1 MQKTTYLLVRFNGPI
16 TFATTVASDM
26 GFGTLPRVDEF
37 REYIPSNPFVGRA
50 KDGQIVDYVCI
61 GSGANFAEF
70 QKAFSVEDVRDLLL
84 YHVELRHLYLDAISV
99 VEGRNISR
107 ISFYDCKGARLGS
120 LLQTMDCE
128 YCILSCFNFVLC
140 IRCLLFIVFSI
151 QHFIFLRFLLWVMK
165 AIEHGY
171 ILDDLHVMESNC

>member
-1 MQKTTYLLVRFNGPI
+1 MPPPSLPSFHPSTLYAKTYLYVRVKRPI
-16 TFATTVASDM
+16 TFATAVGSDM

-61 GSGANFAEF
+61 GSGANFAGF
-70 QKAFSVEDVRDLLL
+70 RKAFSVEDARDLFL

-107 ISFYDCKGARLGS
+107 ISFYDCKGATLGS
-120 LLQTMDCE
+120 LLQIMDRE
-128 YCILSCFNFVLC
+128 
-140 IRCLLFIVFSI
+140 
-151 QHFIFLRFLLWVMK
+151 
-165 AIEHGY
+165 
-171 ILDDLHVMESNC
+171 

>member
-1 MQKTTYLLVRFNGPI
+1 MTYLLVRFNGPI

-70 QKAFSVEDVRDLLL
+70 RKAFSVEDVRDLLL
-84 YHVELRHLYLDAISV
+84 YHVELWHLYLDAISV

-107 ISFYDCKGARLGS
+107 ISFYDCKGASLGS

-128 YCILSCFNFVLC
+128 YCILSCFPLCLYLLRVLYST
-140 IRCLLFIVFSI
+140 CLSASQTRMRI
-151 QHFIFLRFLLWVMK
+151 
-165 AIEHGY
+165 Y
-171 ILDDLHVMESNC
+171 

>member
-1 MQKTTYLLVRFNGPI
+1 MQSETRFVSCREMQHFISAAFLSFPCPPSSTRTKKKLTFFLVRFNWPI
-16 TFATTVASDM
+16 TFATAVGSDM

-70 QKAFSVEDVRDLLL
+70 RKAFSVEDVRDLLL

-99 VEGRNISR
+99 VEGRHISR
-107 ISFYDCKGARLGS
+107 ISFYDCKGASLGS
-120 LLQTMDCE
+120 LLQAMDCE
-128 YCILSCFNFVLC
+128 YCILSCFPLC
-140 IRCLLFIVFSI
+140 L
-151 QHFIFLRFLLWVMK
+151 
-165 AIEHGY
+165 
-171 ILDDLHVMESNC
+171 

>member
-1 MQKTTYLLVRFNGPI
+1 MQHFISAPLPSFHPSTPYAKTYLYVRVKRPI
-16 TFATTVASDM
+16 TFATAVDSDM

-61 GSGANFAEF
+61 GSGANFAGF
-70 QKAFSVEDVRDLLL
+70 RKAFSVEDARDLFL

-107 ISFYDCKGARLGS
+107 ISFYDCKGATLGS
-120 LLQTMDCE
+120 LLQIMDRE
-128 YCILSCFNFVLC
+128 
-140 IRCLLFIVFSI
+140 
-151 QHFIFLRFLLWVMK
+151 
-165 AIEHGY
+165 
-171 ILDDLHVMESNC
+171 